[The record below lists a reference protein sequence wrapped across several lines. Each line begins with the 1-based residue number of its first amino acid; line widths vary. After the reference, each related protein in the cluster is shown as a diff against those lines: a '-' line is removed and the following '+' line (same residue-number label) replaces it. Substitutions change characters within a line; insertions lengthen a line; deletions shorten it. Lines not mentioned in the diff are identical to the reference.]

1 MTERAEGFRAPR
13 GTYDVLPPLS
23 WDWQALVRL
32 ALDLFAAGG
41 YAPIE
46 TPTFEHTEVFERG
59 VGEASEVVTK
69 QMYTFEDRG
78 GRSLTLRPEATAGIV
93 RAVLENRLD
102 KGSLPVKLLCWG

>member
-41 YAPIE
+41 YAPVE
-46 TPTFEHTEVFERG
+46 TPAFEHT
-59 VGEASEVVTK
+59 
-69 QMYTFEDRG
+69 
-78 GRSLTLRPEATAGIV
+78 
-93 RAVLENRLD
+93 
-102 KGSLPVKLLCWG
+102 